1 MRVENFREKM
11 NRAVFN
17 PRFDIKADGNFHRFS
32 TNGKPDDDAGWY
44 VLNEYPI
51 AVGAFGCWRS
61 GLTVSWSGV
70 EQSDMTQEDRKK
82 YKQAF
87 QQMNQI
93 NDEEKAKA
101 NLEAAENAQK
111 FWNQA
116 NEASSTHPYLVS
128 KKVNAFSIKN
138 NGQRLLIPLRN
149 GEV

>member
-1 MRVENFREKM
+1 ML
-11 NRAVFN
+11 
-17 PRFDIKADGNFHRFS
+17 S
-32 TNGKPDDDAGWY
+32 
-44 VLNEYPI
+44 VL
-51 AVGAFGCWRS
+51 FGCWRS
-61 GLTVSWSGV
+61 GLTVFWSGV

-128 KKVNAFSIKN
+128 KKVNAFGVKH
-138 NGQRLLIPLRN
+138 NGQRLLIPLRDGEGKLWNLQQIFPDGKKRFLKN
-149 GEV
+149 GKVKALFHIIGEQTDVIYIGEEIGRAHV